1 MRFSDHLDYMPLST
15 GGPVGIYSAC
25 RPPCNEVIGSVAAIA
40 ALAASLTG
48 SVISYQSSQTAAKQ
62 AEYNADAQQK
72 AIAEEKK
79 RQAAEASENQR
90 RAVQEQRR
98 FRASQLA
105 AMGSTG
111 AMLGT
116 GTPLA
121 IEADTWAKQQ
131 TELADAQRMAE
142 LSQREL
148 AYQGYSVGFEGKTQA
163 AAIRRQATG
172 QAISDL
178 AGITGMAYG
187 GFSTR
192 PRTVTAG

>member
-1 MRFSDHLDYMPLST
+1 MSFLEFLHFPIL
-15 GGPVGIYSAC
+15 GIIES
-25 RPPCNEVIGSVAAIA
+25 IGTAASIA
-40 ALAASLTG
+40 LYVSLAASAAG
-48 SVISYQSSQTAAKQ
+48 SYVSYASAQTAAKQ
-62 AEYNADAQQK
+62 SEYNAQAQQDEL
-72 AIAEEKK
+72 AQEQR
-79 RQAAEASENQR
+79 RQAAQEAENQR

-98 FRASQLA
+98 QRAAQLA

-131 TELADAQRMAE
+131 TELADAQRVAE
-142 LSQREL
+142 LSQRQL

-178 AGITGMAYG
+178 GSIAGQAYG

-192 PRTVTAG
+192 PRTATTA